1 MTTTVVIIVAV
12 VLVLAVLG
20 FFLVRGRTGGGQ
32 GLRRRF
38 GPEYERTVAEHGG
51 DTKAA
56 EHELAER
63 VKLHGSLH
71 EQPLSPEAREGYA
84 GRWAMVQETFIDS
97 PREAVAEADAL
108 LARLAR
114 DRGFPDG
121 DSFEEQ
127 TAALSVH
134 HAGELDGYR
143 RVHTAVHDHSSTE
156 EMRTA
161 LIEARALFDVLLGDT
176 PSDSGR
182 RGRHETK
189 NLNETENLHGTKGR
203 TTA

>member
-1 MTTTVVIIVAV
+1 MTTTVVIIIAV
-12 VLVLAVLG
+12 VLVVAALG
-20 FFLVRGRTGGGQ
+20 FLLLRGRAGGGQ

-38 GPEYERTVAEHGG
+38 GPEYERAVAEHGG

-56 EHELAER
+56 ERELAER
-63 VKLHGSLH
+63 VKRHGSLH
-71 EQPLSPEAREGYA
+71 EQPLSPDAHEAYA
-84 GRWAMVQETFIDS
+84 GRWAMVQETFVDS

-134 HAGELDGYR
+134 HAGQLDGYR
-143 RVHTAVHDHSSTE
+143 RVHTAVHDRGSTE
-156 EMRTA
+156 EMRAA
-161 LIEARALFDVLLGDT
+161 LVEARALFDVLLGDA
-176 PSDSGR
+176 PSGSGH
-182 RGRHETK
+182 RGRHATR
-189 NLNETENLHGTKGR
+189 TPHGAEGR

>member
-12 VLVLAVLG
+12 LLVAAIGYL
-20 FFLVRGRTGGGQ
+20 LVRSRRGAGH

-38 GPEYERTVAEHGG
+38 GPEYDRTVARHGG

-63 VKLHGSLH
+63 VRLHGSLH
-71 EQPLSPEAREGYA
+71 ERPLSPEAREAYA

-97 PREAVAEADAL
+97 PGEAVAEADAL

-121 DSFEEQ
+121 TGFEEQ
-127 TAALSVH
+127 ADALSVH
-134 HAGELDGYR
+134 HAEQVDGYR
-143 RVHTAVHDHSSTE
+143 KVHHALGDRSSTE
-156 EMRTA
+156 QLRSA
-161 LIEARALFDVLLGDT
+161 LVEARALFDVLLGDT
-176 PSDSGR
+176 DPVPAHSG
-182 RGRHETK
+182 
-189 NLNETENLHGTKGR
+189 HGKHSRTNSYGTDGR